1 MFLLNCCQDFQQP
14 QSLNQ
19 ALEKEP
25 TLAFEIVAAAPFSPT
40 TSLSLNSFTLFE
52 QISREKLYF
61 TTFFLLVFSLTNVNY
76 LTVTV
81 GSKTCRF
88 SKITAE

>member
-1 MFLLNCCQDFQQP
+1 MGHFYLHTAEKMFLLNCCQDFQQP

-25 TLAFEIVAAAPFSPT
+25 TLAFEIVAVAPFSPT

-52 QISREKLYF
+52 QILERNFISQR
-61 TTFFLLVFSLTNVNY
+61 FFLF
-76 LTVTV
+76 
-81 GSKTCRF
+81 F
-88 SKITAE
+88 F